1 MEEDAEIS
9 TVSGSLEPALDF
21 ELGGSD
27 DLWDFDSN
35 NLDFNEDL
43 SGVFDHTVG
52 FIVY

>member
-1 MEEDAEIS
+1 MEVELEIS
-9 TVSGSLEPALDF
+9 TESESLEPF

-43 SGVFDHTVG
+43 SDVFDHAVG